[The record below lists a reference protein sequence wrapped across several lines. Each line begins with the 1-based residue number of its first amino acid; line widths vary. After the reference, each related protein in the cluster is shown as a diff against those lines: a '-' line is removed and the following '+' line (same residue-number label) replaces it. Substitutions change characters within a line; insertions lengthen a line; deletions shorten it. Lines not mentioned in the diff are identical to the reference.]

1 MYPLTEYLAEQ
12 RRFLTSFSS
21 DRTLLQFRRNQQCQI
36 TEKCIAF
43 KTLFRCE
50 LNISIRLQNF
60 MNVRVKGF
68 VSFFFEVLFTGMN
81 LDEEELNFIGEVGS
95 KLY

>member
-1 MYPLTEYLAEQ
+1 
-12 RRFLTSFSS
+12 
-21 DRTLLQFRRNQQCQI
+21 
-36 TEKCIAF
+36 
-43 KTLFRCE
+43 
-50 LNISIRLQNF
+50 

-95 KLY
+95 KLYWSVLVWNFLLLFSSLLIFVEIKNNGADTQQNYLFIDTTAFMEVSYIGCLEKG